1 MRLEFLN
8 RQSELERLE
17 KAFAGRPS
25 SFVCL
30 YGRRR
35 CGKTRLLM
43 ESLKTVT
50 HVYYSGA
57 RRERKVQLSVL
68 AGDIARLLPGFD
80 RVEYPGW
87 DELLQ
92 RWCQDAP
99 AGAVLV
105 LDEFPWIVEQA
116 PELPGILQKY
126 IDNDR
131 ADTRHFAVC
140 GSSQRMM
147 MGLLLDAS
155 APLYGRATELIRL
168 APMHIEYLVD
178 ALHTSTSFQTLESWA
193 VWGGVPRYW
202 EIAAD
207 YDNLWQAISETVLDP
222 LGVFHREPERL
233 LLDDMRDIVQ
243 PLSIL
248 SLIGRGSHRIS
259 EIAGR
264 LGKQATSISRP
275 ISRLQELGYIER
287 RIPFGQSPRKSKLSY
302 YSIKDSFLRFWFRFV
317 EPEMSLLES
326 GGKEFV
332 LESIRTSW
340 NQFLGH
346 VWEDLVRITVPRM
359 VIDDLH
365 WGPASGWWSGKRK
378 RGIELDVVSE
388 SPERKGE
395 LMIGEVKLNVSY
407 DNIEPLLS
415 QLRNKVER
423 TPLFS
428 NVKNIRYRLFVPGDD
443 ISHPEV
449 ISGKHI
455 ITTYGENSLLFH

>member
-1 MRLEFLN
+1 MRLRFLN
-8 RQSELERLE
+8 RYDELKRLE
-17 KAFAGRPS
+17 NSFNGRSS

-43 ESLKTVT
+43 EALKDTT

-57 RRERKVQLSVL
+57 RRERRVQLSV
-68 AGDIARLLPGFD
+68 IARDMSRLLPGFD
-80 RVEYPGW
+80 SVEYPGW

-92 RWCQDAP
+92 RWCSDAP
-99 AGAVLV
+99 SGAVLV

-126 IDNDR
+126 IDHDHAN
-131 ADTRHFAVC
+131 TRHFAVC

-147 MGLLLDAS
+147 TGLLLDAA

-168 APMHIEYLVD
+168 TPIHIEYLVD
-178 ALHTSTSFQTLESWA
+178 ALHTSTSMQSLDNWA

-207 YDNLWQAISETVLDP
+207 YDNLWQAVLETVLDP

-233 LLDDMRDIVQ
+233 LQDDMRDIVQ

-275 ISRLQELGYIER
+275 ISRLQELDYIER
-287 RIPFGQSPRKSKLSY
+287 RIPFGQSPQKSKLSY
-302 YSIKDSFLRFWFRFV
+302 YIIKDSFLRFWFRFV

-332 LESIRTSW
+332 LKSIISSW

-346 VWEDLVRITVPRM
+346 IWEDLVRATVPRM
-359 VIDDLH
+359 IIDELH
-365 WGPASGWWSGKRK
+365 WGPASGWWSGRRD
-378 RGIELDVVSE
+378 RGIELDIVSA
-388 SPERKGE
+388 SSERKGE
-395 LMIGEVKLNVSY
+395 LLIGEAKLHVSP
-407 DNIEPLLS
+407 DEVEPLIRK
-415 QLRNKVER
+415 LRNKVER

-428 NVKNIRYRLFVPGDD
+428 DAENIRYRLFVPDDD
-443 ISHPEV
+443 INHPEV
-449 ISGKHI
+449 ISGKHVI
-455 ITTYGENSLLFH
+455 IT

>member
-1 MRLEFLN
+1 MRLDFLN
-8 RQSELERLE
+8 RHSELKRLE
-17 KAFAGRPS
+17 KAFSGKKS

-35 CGKTRLLM
+35 CGKTRLLR
-43 ESLKTVT
+43 ESLKVIT

-57 RRERKVQLSVL
+57 KRERSMQLSLL
-68 AGDIARLLPGFD
+68 AREISRLLPGFD

-92 RWCQDAP
+92 RWFKDSP
-99 AGAVLV
+99 PGAVLV

-116 PELPGILQKY
+116 PELPGILQEH
-126 IDNDR
+126 IDRDY
-131 ADTRHFAVC
+131 DSTRHFAIC

-168 APMHIEYLVD
+168 APMGIEYLVD
-178 ALHTSTSFQTLESWA
+178 ALNTSTPRQSLENWA
-193 VWGGVPRYW
+193 VWGGIPRYW
-202 EIAAD
+202 EIASD
-207 YDNLWQAISETVLDP
+207 FDDLWEAVSETVLDP

-275 ISRLQELGYIER
+275 ISRLQELNYVER
-287 RIPFGQSPRKSKLSY
+287 RIPFGQSPLKSKLSY
-302 YSIKDSFLRFWFRFV
+302 YNLKDSFLRFWFRFV

-326 GGKEFV
+326 GGKDLV
-332 LESIRTSW
+332 MKSIRISW
-340 NQFLGH
+340 DQFLGY
-346 VWEDLVRITVPRM
+346 VWEDLARISLPRII
-359 VIDDLH
+359 IDNRR
-365 WGPASGWWSGKRK
+365 WGPASGWWSGRRE
-378 RGIELDVVSE
+378 RGIELDVVSAN
-388 SPERKGE
+388 PENERE
-395 LMIGEVKLNVSY
+395 LLIGEVKLRVSGK
-407 DNIEPLLS
+407 DIEPLLGN
-415 QLRNKVER
+415 LRNKVNH
-423 TPLFS
+423 TPFAS
-428 NVKNIRYRLFVPGDD
+428 GAETIRYRLFVLDND

-449 ISGKHI
+449 ISGEQI
-455 ITTYGENSLLFH
+455 ITACAGSDN